1 LDRLTIKRV
10 KVAAIEPN
18 PWNPNRMSERVF
30 EAEKESILAFGFIDP
45 ITVRPAPEGDGYQ
58 IIDGEHRFR
67 VLSSLIE
74 DGVPP
79 GVSEDLKALVKA
91 AEVPAIVLDVP
102 DAWAKKLTV
111 ILNETRG
118 KADPLALGELLA
130 DLAQDGD
137 LDALRK
143 GLPFSEAELEELVK
157 VGEFDWDQFN
167 AGADEPGEP
176 ADEPQAERWRKFD
189 VRMPEGAFDLLVQA
203 RALITDAAEGKLHK
217 EESIAL
223 GQVVEILAA
232 EYLAMPGRGGA

>member
-1 LDRLTIKRV
+1 MAGLTIKRLQ
-10 KVAAIEPN
+10 VAAIEPN
-18 PWNPNRMSERVF
+18 PWNPNRMSDRVY

-67 VLSSLIE
+67 VLSALIE
-74 DGVPP
+74 EGVPP
-79 GVSEDLKALVKA
+79 GVSDDLKGLVKA

-102 DAWAKKLTV
+102 DTWAKKLTI

-130 DLAQDGD
+130 DLAQGSD
-137 LDALRK
+137 LDELRL
-143 GLPFSEAELEELVK
+143 GLPYGAQELEELVK
-157 VGEFDWDQFN
+157 VGEFDWDQFA
-167 AGADEPGEP
+167 AGGDE
-176 ADEPQAERWRKFD
+176 DEGAAPDDTQAERWRKVE
-189 VRMPEGAFDLLVQA
+189 VRMPESAYDLLVQA
-203 RALITDAAEGKLHK
+203 RALITDAADGKLHK

-232 EYLAMPGRGGA
+232 EYLAMPGRGA